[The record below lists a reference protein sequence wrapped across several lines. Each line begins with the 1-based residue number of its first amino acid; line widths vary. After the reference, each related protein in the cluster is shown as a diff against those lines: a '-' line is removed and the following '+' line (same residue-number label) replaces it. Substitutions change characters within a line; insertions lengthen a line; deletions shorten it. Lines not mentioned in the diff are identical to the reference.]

1 MEWRDEAL
9 VIGLK
14 RHGEGS
20 VILELMTAA
29 HGRYRGMVRN
39 AHSKSMQPVLQQG
52 NSVIAV
58 WRARLDEHLGS
69 FAIEPQHLRAGE
81 IMQSGGMA
89 LHGVNLLGFWARLL
103 PERDPHPHVYAAMLL
118 VADHLQDPAL
128 APALLVRFELA
139 VLSELGFGLDL
150 TQCAATGVSQ
160 DLTYVSPRT
169 GRAVSRGAGEPYRSK
184 LLSLPAFL
192 TGEPLR
198 QLPSCAEL
206 LSGFALTGYF
216 LERHILAPR
225 TLLPPDSRR
234 ALMGE
239 LQKRAVAEVS
249 NMLPGD

>member
-58 WRARLDEHLGS
+58 WRARLDEHLGT
-69 FAIEPQHLRAGE
+69 FAIEAGRLRAGE
-81 IMQSGGMA
+81 IMRSALA

-103 PERDPHPHVYAAMLL
+103 PERDPHPNVYTAMML
-118 VADHLQDPAL
+118 VAEHLQDPSL

-150 TQCAATGVSQ
+150 TQCAATGARE
-160 DLTYVSPRT
+160 DLIYVSPRT
-169 GRAVSRGAGEPYRSK
+169 GRAVSRSAGHPYHSK
-184 LLSLPAFL
+184 LLALPAFL

-198 QLPSCAEL
+198 QMPSTTDL
-206 LSGFALTGYF
+206 LAGFALTGYF
-216 LERHILAPR
+216 LERHVLAAR
-225 TLLPPDSRR
+225 ALPAPDSRR
-234 ALMGE
+234 ALIGE
-239 LQKRAVAEVS
+239 LNKLAVKES
-249 NMLPGD
+249 PL

>member
-1 MEWRDEAL
+1 MEWRDDAL

-29 HGRYRGMVRN
+29 HGRCRGMVRN

-58 WRARLDEHLGS
+58 WRARLDEHLGM
-69 FAIEPQHLRAGE
+69 FAIEAGRLRAGE
-81 IMQSGGMA
+81 IMLSAAA

-103 PERDPHPHVYAAMLL
+103 PERDPHPNVYLAMVL
-118 VADHLQDPAL
+118 VADHLTDISL

-139 VLSELGFGLDL
+139 LLSELGFGLDL
-150 TQCAATGVSQ
+150 TQCAATGERE
-160 DLTYVSPRT
+160 DLIYVSPRT
-169 GRAVSRGAGEPYRSK
+169 GRAVSRAAGHPYRSK
-184 LLSLPAFL
+184 LLPLPMFL
-192 TGEPLR
+192 LGEPLR
-198 QLPSCAEL
+198 QLPSAADL

-225 TLLPPDSRR
+225 ALSPPDSRR
-234 ALMGE
+234 ALIGE
-239 LQKRAVAEVS
+239 LNKQALAE
-249 NMLPGD
+249 M

>member
-29 HGRYRGMVRN
+29 HGRHRGMVRN
-39 AHSKSMQPVLQQG
+39 AHSKAMQPVLQQG

-58 WRARLDEHLGS
+58 WRARLDEHLGT
-69 FAIEPQHLRAGE
+69 FAIEAGRLRAGE
-81 IMQSGGMA
+81 IMLSAPA

-103 PERDPHPHVYAAMLL
+103 PERDPHPKVYAAMML
-118 VADHLQDPAL
+118 VAEHLQDSSL

-150 TQCAATGVSQ
+150 TQCAATGARA
-160 DLTYVSPRT
+160 DLIYVSPRT
-169 GRAVSRGAGEPYRSK
+169 GRAVSAVAGQPYHAK
-184 LLSLPAFL
+184 LLALPAFL
-192 TGEPLR
+192 TGAPL
-198 QLPSCAEL
+198 QQMPSSADL
-206 LSGFALTGYF
+206 LAGFALTGYF

-225 TLLPPDSRR
+225 GLVAPDSRR
-234 ALMGE
+234 ALIGE
-239 LQKRAVAEVS
+239 ISKLAVKEE
-249 NMLPGD
+249 PI